1 MKLTLKLLGHLNRVF
16 DKDPHPFAAIRFGY
30 AGGMS
35 WAVEDLRLVITISGG
50 VGGPLTIDLTQHTLT
65 TLAATI
71 AGAAG
76 YQVDF
81 IDPERAHLAATILLD
96 GAGEQDASGRV
107 QLLGYTSLLW
117 SFMEAAAVELQVADG
132 QVTQMLR
139 QMTTKTA
146 EGAWLDELGSYYNVP
161 RWPGEVD
168 AGYGPRIAAEAVRPA
183 SNNVALERAI
193 QDYTGQACR
202 VLDVTIYRGVFP
214 IYDATISHNS
224 AYTYSTVGSPEY
236 GLFDV
241 QIGYDLID
249 GGTPV
254 AFLADVREILT
265 KIRAAGTHIRAL
277 SLDGSASL
285 VLDAFGGAM
294 DGGLIE
300 AAGYLISEI
309 LTAPS
314 DGAGTPLSGGVS
326 LPGDAL
332 AAPADDAAG
341 LVDVI
346 LRTET
351 GAEIFAEDSSRIF
364 YPIGSLL

>member
-1 MKLTLKLLGHLNRVF
+1 MRLTLKLLGRLNRVF

-50 VGGPLTIDLTQHTLT
+50 VGGPLTIDLTQHTLA

-117 SFMEAAAVELQVADG
+117 SFMEAEAVELKAADG
-132 QVTQMLR
+132 QIGQMLR

-161 RWPGEVD
+161 RWPGEADV
-168 AGYGPRIAAEAVRPA
+168 GYGPRIVAEAVRPA
-183 SNNVALERAI
+183 SNNIALERAI
-193 QDYTGQACR
+193 QDYTGRDCR

-214 IYDATISHNS
+214 VYDGVISHDG

-249 GGTPV
+249 GGSFV

-285 VLDAFGGAM
+285 VLDVFGGAI
-294 DGGLIE
+294 DGGLAE
-300 AAGYLISEI
+300 AAGSLISET

-314 DGAGTPLSGGVS
+314 DGAGVPLSGGVTLS
-326 LPGDAL
+326 GDSL

-346 LRTET
+346 LLTES
-351 GAEIFAEDSSRIF
+351 GVEIFAEDGSKIF
-364 YPIGSLL
+364 YPIGPMF